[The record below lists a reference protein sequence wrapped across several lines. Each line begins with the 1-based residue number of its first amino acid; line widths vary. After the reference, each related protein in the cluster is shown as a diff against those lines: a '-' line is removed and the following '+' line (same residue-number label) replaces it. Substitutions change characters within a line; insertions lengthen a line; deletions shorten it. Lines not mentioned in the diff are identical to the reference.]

1 MSRKRNYSDE
11 DEDDTFYYRYA
22 SAPLPPSSSK
32 TLTTATNTSKGGGG
46 RLAPSKSTVYV
57 SNLDF
62 SLTNSDVHTIF
73 STFGKVAK
81 VTVLKDRVTR
91 KSRGVAFVLFVSR
104 EDAIKAA
111 KGIDK
116 KVLNGRT
123 LSASIAA
130 DNGRA
135 AEFIRRKVYAD
146 KSRCYECGVEGHL
159 SYECP
164 KNQLGPRERP
174 EPSKKG
180 RRRGGG
186 DVMRVKKMT
195 DFLKNQTWGQYELH
209 YSCLTRMVKFRRRNS
224 PKRAEM
230 DAIKQEKVRR
240 YEEFVDNRLKP
251 DLVHAIAESSD
262 LRRNIE
268 NLEKNSVTSLRS
280 LVNLGSEVYVQAEV
294 PDTRHIIVDVGLG
307 FHVEFT
313 WSEALN
319 YISAREKKLA
329 GQIEEYTR
337 LIASIKAQIKMVCE
351 GIRELLQ
358 LPADSFRRERDL

>member
-32 TLTTATNTSKGGGG
+32 TLTTATNTSKGGGA

-180 RRRGGG
+180 RRRGGFDG
-186 DVMRVKKMT
+186 RVK
-195 DFLKNQTWGQYELH
+195 GG
-209 YSCLTRMVKFRRRNS
+209 R
-224 PKRAEM
+224 
-230 DAIKQEKVRR
+230 
-240 YEEFVDNRLKP
+240 EEEEEEEEEDEGEAFVDDNWASAVDGGAEDRL
-251 DLVHAIAESSD
+251 LSA
-262 LRRNIE
+262 
-268 NLEKNSVTSLRS
+268 
-280 LVNLGSEVYVQAEV
+280 G
-294 PDTRHIIVDVGLG
+294 DTEETKKVK
-307 FHVEFT
+307 
-313 WSEALN
+313 
-319 YISAREKKLA
+319 REKRK
-329 GQIEEYTR
+329 GYFSDESEE
-337 LIASIKAQIKMVCE
+337 
-351 GIRELLQ
+351 
-358 LPADSFRRERDL
+358 DD